1 MKKILSLMCALWAC
15 ILMGFAM
22 EVTVPGAVLDLQNP
36 TTVTT
41 AGWTGEIAYYLDNK
55 VLVVSGNESYRSVG
69 KQTWISQVNVGST
82 SATWS
87 KEPPFKGSDYYTNAN
102 AATVNTAEARNIAYL
117 ITGCDSV
124 WCYGYN
130 NSATCYLAM
139 NIYDLTG
146 APVATI
152 NDATAEKVFGLDNAA
167 AGGKASGIM
176 KQALDASKTYLVEL
190 WGTGSSSSRVFEVAF
205 FRHPKA
211 AEMKTIYCKMEHNWW
226 TKDGAAIAAYAWK
239 EGGEANAEL
248 FPGERMT
255 AVEGQSGLWK
265 IELDVA
271 KFTQVI
277 FTRVNASGELQNWG
291 AQTED
296 LTIPT
301 DDKDLFTITNTTET
315 WAGLGQKCTGEWSKY
330 DPSSTPVDPPTDV
343 KFYITGSG
351 NLVGTDKEW
360 NPAAIEVKSDAY
372 VFENLAAGDYK
383 MKITLDGQWKTAKG
397 FDDLTDKPAGIT
409 PDDDRNICFTLAEP
423 SNVTVTYTD
432 AAFTVE
438 GNFYV
443 KPDDPPVDPGDK
455 VAIRLVPGVWNKDG
469 AKFACLTT
477 NEGTAAT
484 VDITSLAMKAVISD
498 WFVGGDTVVGQIPA
512 DTKVIAFGRLDPATP
527 DLTIMSIMTYLWNHS
542 DILDLDESLI
552 YTIDDWGTGDYSPGH
567 WGEGSVTPPVEG
579 FYITGSANL
588 VGADKE
594 WHADAIKV
602 DGTSYT
608 FKNLAAGDY
617 LMKITL
623 DGQWETGTAKGFS
636 ALTVT
641 PEGVKTDKDDNIC
654 FTLAEIGDVTV
665 TYTGAVFTVEG
676 NFYVKPDDPPVDPGD
691 KVAIRLVPGV
701 WNKDGAKFAC
711 LTTNEG
717 TAATV
722 DITSLAMKAVISDW
736 FVGGDTVVGQIP
748 ADTKVI
754 AFGRLDPAT
763 PDLTIMSIM
772 TYLWNHSD
780 ILDLDESLIYTI
792 DDWGTGDYS
801 PGHWGEG
808 SVDPETKEIRLV
820 PGSWASDNAIFAAW
834 AWAQGKEGTWSV
846 FQNSG
851 ETLRANISAA
861 ADSILFVRFNEKVTA
876 PEWDANLIAYKTA
889 DFKIED
895 CGLFYFDDQ
904 TWCNP
909 ATPDE
914 NDFYITGDEALVGQD
929 NAWNPAAIPV
939 KGTSY
944 TFANLSAGSYK
955 LKVTENG
962 KWTTAKGYG
971 DLTTVAEN
979 LSKDKSDNVCF
990 TLGEAG
996 DVVVTYTA
1004 TVFTVAG
1011 KFVTPPEPQKVE
1023 IRLVPGVWNLDGA
1036 KFAAVTFT
1044 EMPAEMNAEA
1054 LANAVISDWF
1064 VGVDTVVGLIPE
1076 DAKVIGFGRFNP
1088 ETTELT
1094 LMNVMAEGTM
1104 WNHSDIMYIDESMI
1118 YTITGWPEEGKDVCP
1133 GYWGNNAGEG
1143 IEDIDASV
1151 KAVKIV
1157 HNGQVLILRGEHI
1170 YTVMG
1175 QEVK

>member
-1 MKKILSLMCALWAC
+1 MKKFLFFFAAL
-15 ILMGFAM
+15 LFAGSM
-22 EVTVPGAVLDLQNP
+22 MADEYTLKFNGTGDASSDGSDPLNADVAVIFTKESQAYVASVEKAEYVYAGRTIAEDNSCLKFGTSSKKGTLAFKLKEPVEVDSIVVNATQYGKNVAEVTINGTKIEVNAGNKKPQNCKATP
-36 TTVTT
+36 SGKVETITV
-41 AGWTGEIAYYLDNK
+41 AQTGDERIY
-55 VLVVSGNESYRSVG
+55 VRS
-69 KQTWISQVNVGST
+69 
-82 SATWS
+82 
-87 KEPPFKGSDYYTNAN
+87 
-102 AATVNTAEARNIAYL
+102 
-117 ITGCDSV
+117 IT
-124 WCYGYN
+124 
-130 NSATCYLAM
+130 
-139 NIYDLTG
+139 IY
-146 APVATI
+146 
-152 NDATAEKVFGLDNAA
+152 
-167 AGGKASGIM
+167 
-176 KQALDASKTYLVEL
+176 
-190 WGTGSSSSRVFEVAF
+190 
-205 FRHPKA
+205 PKA
-211 AEMKTIYCKMEHNWW
+211 IVPAEMKTIYCKMEYNWW

-315 WAGLGQKCTGEWSKY
+315 WAGLEQKCTGEWSKY
-330 DPSSTPVDPPTDV
+330 DASVTPPVDPDDA
-343 KFYITGSG
+343 KFYITGSA
-351 NLVGTDKEW
+351 NLVGADNAW
-360 NPAAIEVKSDAY
+360 NPAAIKVETDVY

-383 MKITLDGQWKTAKG
+383 MKVTLKG
-397 FDDLTDKPAGIT
+397 DWDHGVLGYDELTVKPEGVT
-409 PDDDRNICFTLAEP
+409 PDKDRNICFTLAEP

-484 VDITSLAMKAVISD
+484 VDIASLAAKAVISD
-498 WFVGGDTVVGQIPA
+498 WFVGGDTVVGLIPA
-512 DTKVIAFGRLDPATP
+512 DTKVIAFGRLNPATQ
-527 DLTIMSIMTYLWNHS
+527 DLSIMSILAMDGEGHFINLWNHS
-542 DILDLDESLI
+542 DILDLD
-552 YTIDDWGTGDYSPGH
+552 P
-567 WGEGSVTPPVEG
+567 
-579 FYITGSANL
+579 
-588 VGADKE
+588 
-594 WHADAIKV
+594 
-602 DGTSYT
+602 
-608 FKNLAAGDY
+608 
-617 LMKITL
+617 
-623 DGQWETGTAKGFS
+623 
-636 ALTVT
+636 
-641 PEGVKTDKDDNIC
+641 
-654 FTLAEIGDVTV
+654 
-665 TYTGAVFTVEG
+665 
-676 NFYVKPDDPPVDPGD
+676 
-691 KVAIRLVPGV
+691 
-701 WNKDGAKFAC
+701 
-711 LTTNEG
+711 
-717 TAATV
+717 
-722 DITSLAMKAVISDW
+722 
-736 FVGGDTVVGQIP
+736 
-748 ADTKVI
+748 
-754 AFGRLDPAT
+754 
-763 PDLTIMSIM
+763 
-772 TYLWNHSD
+772 
-780 ILDLDESLIYTI
+780 SLIYTI

-808 SVDPETKEIRLV
+808 SVDPETKEISLV

-834 AWAQGKEGTWSV
+834 AWPQGKEGTWSV
-846 FQNSG
+846 FQGSG

-861 ADSILFVRFNEKVTA
+861 ADSILFVRFVEGVTT
-876 PEWDANLIAYKTA
+876 PEWETKLIAYKTA
-889 DFKIED
+889 DLKIED
-895 CGLFYFDDQ
+895 CGLFYFEDQ
-904 TWCNP
+904 TWCAP

-929 NAWNPAAIPV
+929 KEWNPAAIPV

-944 TFANLSAGSYK
+944 TFTNLPAGSYK

-971 DLTTVAEN
+971 DLTTVTEN
-979 LSKDKSDNVCF
+979 LSKDKADNICF

-1004 TVFTVAG
+1004 TVFTVEG

-1036 KFAAVTFT
+1036 KFAAITFT
-1044 EMPAEMNAEA
+1044 EMPADMNAEA

-1064 VGVDTVVGLIPE
+1064 VGGDTVVGLIPE
-1076 DAKVIGFGRFNP
+1076 DARVIGFGRFNP

-1133 GYWGNNAGEG
+1133 GYWGNTPPQPAEDEWFLVGDMTDWQNGKISFANGPISATLKDEGRTYGMKILKINGDKETWYSNNGIMERSNCSGWEFTVDVQDNSGLIVDQAGVYTFSMSVNEFGNPVVTVQYPVGEG
-1143 IEDIDASV
+1143 LEDIDASV
-1151 KAVKIV
+1151 KAVKVV

-1170 YTVMG
+1170 FTVMG
-1175 QEVK
+1175 QQVK

>member
-69 KQTWISQVNVGST
+69 KQTWISQASVEST

-87 KEPPFKGSDYYTNAN
+87 KESPFKGSDYYTTAS
-102 AATVNTAEARNIAYL
+102 AATVNNARNIAYL
-117 ITGCDSV
+117 ITGCDSI

-130 NSATCYLAM
+130 NSATNYLAM

-152 NDATAEKVFGLDNAA
+152 DDATATTAFVLDNAA

-190 WGTGSSSSRVFEVAF
+190 WGTGESNSRVFEMAF
-205 FRHPKA
+205 FRHQKA
-211 AEMKTIYCKMEHNWW
+211 SEMKTLYCKMEASWW
-226 TKDGAAIAAYAWK
+226 TVDNAAIGAYAWGD
-239 EGGEANAEL
+239 EGTNADW
-248 FPGERMT
+248 PGVRMT
-255 AVEGQSGLWK
+255 AVTGQANLWK
-265 IELDVA
+265 MDIDVA
-271 KFTQVI
+271 KYNKII
-277 FTRVNASGELQNWG
+277 FTRMNPKDCTEDNCLNWG
-291 AQTED
+291 AKTKD
-296 LTIPT
+296 LDIPT
-301 DDKDLFTITNTTET
+301 DDKNLFTIDETEV
-315 WAGLGQKCTGEWSKY
+315 WGDPGCSGEWSKY
-330 DPSSTPVDPPTDV
+330 EPSVTPPDDAKFYITGDAALVGDKAWNPAAIKVEADSYTFKNLAAGDYQMKVTVDGTWSTAKGYDDLTVKPEGVTKSTDGNICFTLAEKGNVTVTYTETVFTVEGKFSTTPTPPDDA
-343 KFYITGSG
+343 KFYITGSA
-351 NLVGTDKEW
+351 NLVGDDKEW
-360 NPAAIEVKSDAY
+360 NPDAVKVTTDAY
-372 VFENLAAGDYK
+372 VFEGLAAGDYK
-383 MKITLDGQWKTAKG
+383 LKVTVDGTWNTVKG
-397 FDDLTDKPAGIT
+397 YDELTIKPEGVT
-409 PDDDRNICFTLAEP
+409 PDDDRNICFTLSEK
-423 SNVTVTYTD
+423 SDVTVAYSSE
-432 AAFTVE
+432 AFVIS

-443 KPDDPPVDPGDK
+443 KPIDPTDK
-455 VAIRLVPGVWNKDG
+455 LTIRLVPGVWNKDG

-484 VDITSLAMKAVISD
+484 VDITSLAASAVISD
-498 WFVGGDTVVGQIPA
+498 WFVGGDTVVGYIPA
-512 DTKVIAFGRLDPATP
+512 DTKVIAFGRLNPATP
-527 DLTIMSIMTYLWNHS
+527 ELTIMYIMANLWNHS

-552 YTIDDWGTGDYSPGH
+552 YTIDGWPE
-567 WGEGSVTPPVEG
+567 GEG
-579 FYITGSANL
+579 
-588 VGADKE
+588 DK
-594 WHADAIKV
+594 
-602 DGTSYT
+602 
-608 FKNLAAGDY
+608 
-617 LMKITL
+617 
-623 DGQWETGTAKGFS
+623 
-636 ALTVT
+636 
-641 PEGVKTDKDDNIC
+641 PC
-654 FTLAEIGDVTV
+654 
-665 TYTGAVFTVEG
+665 
-676 NFYVKPDDPPVDPGD
+676 
-691 KVAIRLVPGV
+691 
-701 WNKDGAKFAC
+701 
-711 LTTNEG
+711 
-717 TAATV
+717 
-722 DITSLAMKAVISDW
+722 
-736 FVGGDTVVGQIP
+736 
-748 ADTKVI
+748 
-754 AFGRLDPAT
+754 
-763 PDLTIMSIM
+763 
-772 TYLWNHSD
+772 
-780 ILDLDESLIYTI
+780 
-792 DDWGTGDYS
+792 

-808 SVDPETKEIRLV
+808 SVDPETKEISLV
-820 PGSWASDNAIFAAW
+820 PGSWASDKAIFAAW
-834 AWAQGKEGTWSV
+834 AWPQGKEGTWSV
-846 FQNSG
+846 FQGSG
-851 ETLRANISAA
+851 ETLHANISSA
-861 ADSILFVRFNEKVTA
+861 ADSILFVRFAENVTA
-876 PEWDANLIAYKTA
+876 PEWDANLIEYKTA

-904 TWCNP
+904 TWCAP

-914 NDFYITGDEALVGQD
+914 NDFYITGDEALVGKD
-929 NAWNPAAIPV
+929 LAWNPAAIPV
-939 KGTSY
+939 KGESY
-944 TFANLSAGSYK
+944 TFTNLPAGSYK
-955 LKVTENG
+955 LKVTVNG
-962 KWTTAKGYG
+962 QWTTAKGYG